1 MDDYRDTESCL
12 GSTRG
17 TNWFPLRSFLPH
29 RGSEQTRVE
38 WLFDDVR
45 PGSPCRVVRASR
57 REGQSDLLDRG
68 ASHQVGTSISEAES
82 LRSLMGSL
90 HRNLRETGFS

>member
-45 PGSPCRVVRASR
+45 PGSPYRVVLASR
-57 REGQSDLLDRG
+57 REGQSDLWIAVPRIKWV
-68 ASHQVGTSISEAES
+68 HQLARLS
-82 LRSLMGSL
+82 L
-90 HRNLRETGFS
+90 